1 MNLETMKSQFTGAYR
16 EAFDGAHKYILTQS
30 FPAAYSDEKMAE
42 LYDLLLTAQEEGKP
56 AENIVG
62 EDITA
67 FCKEYFSDYVPERR
81 FRSFLGNLFAVS
93 CMLVLGSLFD
103 WLCAEEQLPLTQFRL
118 NASPV
123 LVGLGSGFVLT
134 ALFRLIQPLV
144 MKTKKISAGGWA
156 VIYLAVFV
164 LTIIVCTV
172 LLEGTE
178 LSVPGCPVLICA
190 GAYALFYLAA
200 QVFFR
205 YRRTGSLLRKK
216 EADPYKDS
224 YYKNLED
231 KDIRRIIMKGW
242 LRRYRKLA
250 KRGKTTEETFRDEI
264 ARLEKINRISDKA
277 LDVFMIVV
285 IAAAVLGTARESG
298 VIDTIIYAVILCV
311 VEYFIWLLFHKANR
325 SNAAT
330 RQRLLADCDAS
341 GMTVPAYLAQELG
354 ETL

>member
-16 EAFDGAHKYILTQS
+16 EAFDGAYKYILTQS

-67 FCKEYFSDYVPERR
+67 FCKEYFSDYVPDRR

-164 LTIIVCTV
+164 LTIIVCTM
-172 LLEGTE
+172 LLGGTE

-250 KRGKTTEETFRDEI
+250 KRGR
-264 ARLEKINRISDKA
+264 
-277 LDVFMIVV
+277 
-285 IAAAVLGTARESG
+285 AA
-298 VIDTIIYAVILCV
+298 
-311 VEYFIWLLFHKANR
+311 
-325 SNAAT
+325 
-330 RQRLLADCDAS
+330 
-341 GMTVPAYLAQELG
+341 
-354 ETL
+354 